1 MAPRRK
7 TSRKRPAKKA
17 AAGTKASVTT
27 DEAHLVPLRQAM
39 RLHIAGQLAAAIPV
53 YRQALEQ
60 ERSLAA
66 LNNLGA
72 ALRDLKRP
80 EEAAPLFREALD
92 LDPGFP
98 DAQLN
103 LGLSLQDIGDDEAAA
118 PLLKRA
124 LDLLPPPTAGK
135 PVDPRTLQALKGYG
149 SVLQRQNRRDELVAL
164 YRDASG
170 KAPGDAALRALLE
183 AVESPEPPAGAK
195 PEAGL
200 EAQIAIGAAA
210 FGRGDAVGAE
220 RIFRAAFAAH
230 PTSAEAVLNL
240 GAALKSQHR
249 LPEALDCFRQAVS
262 LRPSW
267 APAHANLASACCEL
281 GRLDEAEAAC
291 RKAIA
296 LDPRNRNAYGNLAS
310 VFAARRQDAEAIPL
324 FEQAIAIGP
333 PTAGL
338 YTNLSTAC
346 IAVGRFDDAVK
357 ACRQAIALQ
366 PDLAEAH
373 ANLAAALA
381 GQGGA
386 PLPIRAARHPV
397 LPASGETLLVRIKGD
412 VQVCVSNDIDQITPY
427 VLLEQEGW
435 FEAEAP
441 FVARLLRPGD
451 RMIDIGANHGV
462 YSLPA
467 ARAVGPSGRVWSF
480 EPARRTAALLAASVK
495 ANALANM
502 TIIEKAL
509 SDHEGEATLSVSA
522 NSELNTLHG
531 KDASARAETI
541 TLTTLDT
548 WAEANG
554 WPEVDFIKLDAEG
567 EEPNVIRGGARLL
580 ERRSPLIMFE
590 IKHGDEFHFALKD
603 QFSALGYS
611 TFRLIPGLGVLAP
624 FRAEEATDGYLLNL
638 FCCKADRAAML
649 AERELLVTDVPD
661 FDPDVVDRAAW
672 VPVLSRMPYA
682 KALIPTWKQSLSD
695 APEYERALAAYGHSR
710 TDAVPLPQRVA
721 ALGYAVA
728 HLRPLAEAKPTFASL
743 MSVTRAAQDFGQRG
757 MGVAALRLLRKML
770 DLGAVDPT
778 RPFLAPM
785 ARFDA
790 MPCAD
795 LRNWCAAAVL
805 ETLASTKTY
814 SSFFGELELPLL
826 ESLRKTGLHDPRFDR
841 DRQLM
846 LRRRGL
852 PVERPLPASLLQ
864 DSPDNLNAGL
874 WRKLD
879 ASAR

>member
-17 AAGTKASVTT
+17 PAGSKANVTT
-27 DEAHLVPLRQAM
+27 NEAHLVPLRQAM
-39 RLHIAGQLAAAIPV
+39 RLHIAGQLDAAIPF

-80 EEAAPLFREALD
+80 EEAVPLFREAMD

-118 PLLKRA
+118 PLLKHV
-124 LDLLPPPTAGK
+124 LDLLPPPADGK

-149 SVLQRQNRRDELVAL
+149 SVLRRQDRRDELVAL
-164 YRDASG
+164 YRAASG
-170 KAPGDAALRALLE
+170 KAPRDAALRSQLE
-183 AVESPEPPAGAK
+183 AAESPEPAGYATE
-195 PEAGL
+195 EARL
-200 EAQIAIGAAA
+200 EAQIATGAAA
-210 FGRGDAVGAE
+210 FSRGDVVGAE
-220 RIFRAAFAAH
+220 RIFRAVFAAH
-230 PTSAEAVLNL
+230 PDSAEAVLNL
-240 GAALKSQHR
+240 GAALKGQHR
-249 LPEALDCFRQAVS
+249 LPEALDCFGKAVS

-267 APAHANLASACCEL
+267 APAYANLASAYCEL

-296 LDPRNRNAYGNLAS
+296 LDPKSRNAYGNLAS
-310 VFAARRQDAEAIPL
+310 VFAARRQEAEAIPL
-324 FEQAIAIGP
+324 FEQAITIGP

-338 YTNLSTAC
+338 YTNLSAAYIT
-346 IAVGRFDDAVK
+346 VGRLDDAVK
-357 ACRQAIALQ
+357 ACREAIALQ

-381 GQGGA
+381 DRGRLQSA
-386 PLPIRAARHPV
+386 ASARHPV
-397 LPASGETLLVRIKGD
+397 LPAAGETLLVRIKGD
-412 VQVCVSNDIDQITPY
+412 VQVCVANDIDQITPY

-480 EPARRTAALLAASVK
+480 EPARKTAARLTASVK

-531 KDASARAETI
+531 KGTWAGAETI
-541 TLTTLDT
+541 ALTTLDA

-554 WPEVDFIKLDAEG
+554 WPAVDFIKLDAEG

-580 ERRSPLIMFE
+580 ERSSPLIMFE
-590 IKHGDEFHFALKD
+590 IKHGDELHLSLQD
-603 QFSALGYS
+603 QFSVLGYR
-611 TFRLIPGLGVLAP
+611 TFRLIPGLGALAP
-624 FRAEEATDGYLLNL
+624 LRDDEVADGYLLNL

-649 AERELLVTDVPD
+649 EERGLLVADVAE
-661 FDPDVVDRAAW
+661 FDPDAIDGTAW
-672 VPVLSRMPYA
+672 VSVLSRMPYA
-682 KALIPTWKQSLSD
+682 KALIETWKRSLSD
-695 APEYERALAAYGHSR
+695 EPEYERAFAAYCHSR
-710 TDAVPLPQRVA
+710 NDAVPLPQRIA

-728 HLRPLAEAKPTFASL
+728 HLRPLAEAKATFASL
-743 MSVTRAAQDFGQRG
+743 MSVTRAAQDFGKRG
-757 MGVAALRLLRKML
+757 IGVAALRYLWKML
-770 DLGAVDPT
+770 DLGTVDVAV
-778 RPFLAPM
+778 PFLAPA
-785 ARFDA
+785 ARFDTIS
-790 MPCAD
+790 CTD
-795 LRNWCAAAVL
+795 LRNWCTAAVL

-814 SSFFGELELPLL
+814 SSFFGELELPLI

-846 LRRRGL
+846 LMRRGL
-852 PVERPLPASLLQ
+852 PVERPLPARLLQ

-874 WRKLD
+874 WRALE